1 MSGKKEREDKVKNL
15 RLLQIDELIR
25 EGKCPN
31 ATFLKNYFE
40 VSRATIAR
48 DIEFLRSRY
57 NAPIKTK
64 ETAQGGYYYED
75 PSFSIKTILLT
86 EGEIF
91 TISAILPLLEQYKNT
106 PLEASMRNVFSKILD
121 FLPSTQVSVDSA
133 FINKDIKFIPDPL
146 PKINQEIFY
155 GVFDAIKQKH
165 DIQFEYRSIKKTSF
179 EKRVASPYRIICQKG
194 SWYMLCF
201 CHKNHEMRVFSLSR
215 IQNIELLPSK
225 FEIPENF
232 DIQKYIDPYFGVWT
246 NNEKT
251 EKIELLFS
259 RDVNTLILERIW
271 HKNQITKQEADGSVY
286 LSFET
291 NQKQEIIHWIQSFGK
306 EVKVLAPAELA
317 DEIKAE
323 ALKVASL
330 Y

>member
-1 MSGKKEREDKVKNL
+1 MGGKKQREDKVKNL

-64 ETAQGGYYYED
+64 DTAQGGYYYEN
-75 PSFSIKTILLT
+75 PSFSIKTIMLT
-86 EGEIF
+86 EGELF

-106 PLEASMRNVFSKILD
+106 PLEESMKSVFSKILE
-121 FLPSTQVSVDSA
+121 FLPSTQVSVESA
-133 FINKDIKFIPDPL
+133 FINKDVKFIPDPL

-155 GVFDAIKQKH
+155 KVFDATKQRV
-165 DIQFEYRSIKKTSF
+165 DIQFEYRSIKKTDF

-194 SWYMLCF
+194 SWYMLCL
-201 CHKNHEMRVFSLSR
+201 CHKNNEMRVFSLSR
-215 IQNIELLPSK
+215 VQNIELLPTK
-225 FEIPENF
+225 FEIPKDF
-232 DIQKYIDPYFGVWT
+232 DIRKYIDPYFGIWA
-246 NNEKT
+246 NNEKP
-251 EKIELLFS
+251 EKIELVFS
-259 RDVNTLILERIW
+259 KDVNTLILERTW
-271 HKNQITKQEADGSVY
+271 HKNQITKQQPDGSVY

-291 NQKQEIIHWIQSFGK
+291 NQKQEILHWIQSFGK
-306 EVKVLAPAELA
+306 NVKVLAPADLA
-317 DEIKAE
+317 AEIKAE
-323 ALKVASL
+323 ALSVAAM